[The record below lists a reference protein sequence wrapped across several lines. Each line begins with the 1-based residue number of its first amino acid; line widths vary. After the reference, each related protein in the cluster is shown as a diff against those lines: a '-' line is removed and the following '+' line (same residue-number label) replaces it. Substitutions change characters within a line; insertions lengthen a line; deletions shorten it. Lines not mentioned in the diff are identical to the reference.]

1 MVKPRTSMSF
11 RPAPLGEGSDNVV
24 DYKQEVQRAFGKLGI
39 GAIQIGSTVLEA
51 EMPEGQV
58 DVLEGFGDT
67 IHVGDVIWTKNS
79 KFRGIPERVHAIL
92 RNDEDQNFI
101 LWTRRVFEGPLEAWT
116 CGVTSFCT
124 NGPPWVT
131 PPWREE
137 FTKLTQHDLD
147 DWFKSRPVPPD
158 GWQPVGDVWC
168 QYGECLVKDG
178 KPIQVRRKS
187 KDRMSNYADIKLIAE
202 LAGKL
207 TGWVPVISPKY
218 SDPEKLTRDVL
229 SVTPIQPP
237 RI

>member
-1 MVKPRTSMSF
+1 
-11 RPAPLGEGSDNVV
+11 
-24 DYKQEVQRAFGKLGI
+24 
-39 GAIQIGSTVLEA
+39 
-51 EMPEGQV
+51 
-58 DVLEGFGDT
+58 
-67 IHVGDVIWTKNS
+67 
-79 KFRGIPERVHAIL
+79 
-92 RNDEDQNFI
+92 
-101 LWTRRVFEGPLEAWT
+101 
-116 CGVTSFCT
+116 
-124 NGPPWVT
+124 
-131 PPWREE
+131 
-137 FTKLTQHDLD
+137 
-147 DWFKSRPVPPD
+147 
-158 GWQPVGDVWC
+158 VGDVWC